1 MRGAWARRILR
12 IVQTVKPRLVGAWC
26 EGDYPRHLTDP
37 AFAKAEKAHPRPS
50 EPSASTIK
58 RSKIISTIH
67 SILRTLPIANRGRGL
82 ADKAGIFLVIAFET
96 TAFANTIR
104 RARIRRALGA
114 MANEGLVTLR
124 FARDGHDYIF
134 KLRADEDGDIS
145 VASEF
150 IRSGY
155 EFPDTVPAQIIDG
168 GANIG
173 LFAVM
178 ASRRFPGVRVACFEA
193 NPDNIQAL
201 QRNLAINRANAV
213 AINQALWSGDSE
225 VVFHRHMAYSGHVAE
240 GGAEPEAGDAIK
252 VKAILPDV
260 GADCWLKIDIEG
272 AEYEVLPALFAA
284 GRFPRW
290 ISAELHYY
298 REKGAVLVQAMRHHG
313 YSLRG
318 VPDVAVSD
326 EIAIF
331 AERKVD

>member
-1 MRGAWARRILR
+1 M
-12 IVQTVKPRLVGAWC
+12 
-26 EGDYPRHLTDP
+26 
-37 AFAKAEKAHPRPS
+37 
-50 EPSASTIK
+50 
-58 RSKIISTIH
+58 
-67 SILRTLPIANRGRGL
+67 RTLPIANRGKGL
-82 ADKAGIFLVIAFET
+82 VDKLGIFLVIAFET
-96 TAFANTIR
+96 TAFANPLR
-104 RARIRRALGA
+104 RARIKRALGA
-114 MANEGLVTLR
+114 LASEGLVTLR
-124 FARDGHDYIF
+124 FTRDGQDYIF
-134 KLRADEDGDIS
+134 KLRADEDGDLS

-155 EFPDTVPAQIIDG
+155 EFPDTTPAQIIDG

-178 ASRRFPGVRVACFEA
+178 ASRRFPEVRVACFEA
-193 NPDNIQAL
+193 NPDNILAL
-201 QRNLAINRANAV
+201 QRNLAINHANAE

-225 VVFHRHMAYSGHVAE
+225 LVFHSHMSYSGHVSE
-240 GGAEPEAGDAIK
+240 GGAEPETGNVIK

-284 GRFPRW
+284 GHFPRW

-298 REKGAVLVQAMRHHG
+298 REKGGAVVEAMRHHG

-318 VPDVAVSD
+318 VPDEAVSD

-331 AERKVD
+331 AERRAD